1 MLLRMST
8 KSSGT
13 VASKRDDGRRDKSDA
28 GKGQDARD
36 TSEYLTTED
45 TTSLRSSSSG
55 TGKSW
60 K

>member
-1 MLLRMST
+1 MST

-45 TTSLRSSSSG
+45 TTSPRSSSSG